1 MENKQSA
8 NGNSLRTDC
17 SPVVKRNQCR
27 LSIEKATRMG
37 ANHATASTSSIQG
50 LSDCVMT
57 RDEQLHYFHPTKLHV
72 SVSVLETVVEVD
84 GA

>member
-1 MENKQSA
+1 
-8 NGNSLRTDC
+8 
-17 SPVVKRNQCR
+17 
-27 LSIEKATRMG
+27 MG